1 MNNLKKLEVPFYN
14 TTIQAIEHN
23 GQLYVS
29 MRPICKNIGL
39 QWGSQYNRIMRDE
52 VMKTCVF
59 IMKTQLD
66 GDIQNR
72 DIVYLPLSMLNG
84 WLFGVS
90 TKKIKPELKDKLIK
104 YKRECYDVLY
114 QYWTK
119 ERFEFMKEINKL
131 LFEFHYEKEGAS
143 QAGRI
148 LSNWKRIKPRIENKL
163 HSLMNQSQLQLTV

>member
-1 MNNLKKLEVPFYN
+1 MNNLKKLEVPFCN

-59 IMKTQLD
+59 IMKTRLD

-131 LFEFHYEKEGAS
+131 LFELHYEKEGAS
-143 QAGRI
+143 QAGKI
-148 LSNWKRIKPRIENKL
+148 LSNWKRIKPRIEFKL
-163 HSLMNQSQLQLTV
+163 NNLMNQSQLQLSV